1 MKEVWNFVSWQW
13 KKFEFWQKAWII
25 SAGFFGAALTA
36 DPPYTF
42 YLSLVPM
49 IVVLGYM
56 IKWVVWDGSK
66 EQWKRYQKEKQELL
80 DTIKNSDKLT
90 TK

>member
-1 MKEVWNFVSWQW
+1 MKDVWNFVSWQW
-13 KKFEFWQKAWII
+13 KKFEFWQKCWIV
-25 SAGFFGAALTA
+25 SAAFFGAAMVSE
-36 DPPYTF
+36 PPYVF

-49 IVVLGYM
+49 IVILGSM
-56 IKWVVWDGSK
+56 LKWVVWDGSQ
-66 EQWKRYQKEKQELL
+66 EQWRKYQKEKQELL